1 MVLPSACARIA
12 HAPIDARLSTL
23 AYRHSGSANIYV
35 LDARDFG
42 LLRTLPVRAGLN
54 PLRRINELQYIR
66 GELWANVWGDQRLAV
81 PYPNANPGP
90 GPGPSPSPSPD
101 PNHNV
106 WGDQRLAVI
115 RLVVARMASWLG
127 LGLGQPQPYHSQP

>member
-81 PYPNANPGP
+81 ICPTSGAVQRFVDLSGLMSAAERRRLKDPRCGHLPAISL
-90 GPGPSPSPSPD
+90 PSPCHLPAIS
-101 PNHNV
+101 
-106 WGDQRLAVI
+106 
-115 RLVVARMASWLG
+115 
-127 LGLGQPQPYHSQP
+127 

>member
-1 MVLPSACARIA
+1 MVPPSACASVA

-23 AYRHSGSANIYV
+23 AYQHLGSANIYV

-42 LLRTLPVRAGLN
+42 LRRTLSVRAGLK